1 MLKMCPETKNN
12 VILRNN
18 LGNAKMYI
26 RTVGQTEI
34 LYNVILWISK
44 LMVLDYSDRQRKIH
58 FHQIHDNNQ

>member
-1 MLKMCPETKNN
+1 MLLTQLHCMLKMCPETKNN

-34 LYNVILWISK
+34 LYNVIL
-44 LMVLDYSDRQRKIH
+44 
-58 FHQIHDNNQ
+58 